1 MDILL
6 EVDRLGW
13 LEQYVDAQNYAR
25 TCLYLASCCSYLPE
39 ADDRAVLH
47 AAFSIYMKAR
57 SDTVIWCLLTGH
69 PCHSKMSWVCQI
81 HRLVLKLRSV
91 SSTVMAL
98 AGTGTLGGR
107 GREQD

>member
-1 MDILL
+1 MANAKSPKLSAAEPEAVDILL
-6 EVDRLGW
+6 EVDQLGW

-57 SDTVIWCLLTGH
+57 A
-69 PCHSKMSWVCQI
+69 PPVCM
-81 HRLVLKLRSV
+81 RGAVG
-91 SSTVMAL
+91 MA
-98 AGTGTLGGR
+98 AW
-107 GREQD
+107 